1 MLKQIEEH
9 ILEIEKFEGDTLES
23 VEHFRIK
30 YLGKKGVLND
40 LFLEF
45 KNVPNEEKK
54 AFGQALNKLK
64 IKAQEK
70 VDALQQ
76 YFVDIED
83 LGNPKLDLTMSAEPL
98 RLGTRHP
105 LPLQMLHE
113 ISTSAL
119 GSVNGKYEGLSL
131 IFVSFPKNSWAK

>member
-9 ILEIEKFEGDTLES
+9 ILDVEKFEADSTES

-40 LFLEF
+40 LFLAF

-70 VDALQQ
+70 VDALQKH
-76 YFVDIED
+76 FGDNED
-83 LGNPKLDLTMSAEPL
+83 LCNHKIDLTMSA
-98 RLGTRHP
+98 
-105 LPLQMLHE
+105 
-113 ISTSAL
+113 
-119 GSVNGKYEGLSL
+119 
-131 IFVSFPKNSWAK
+131 